1 MAQYVRVPKD
11 FNEIKQK
18 IFLSLTKRQL
28 ISFGAAGAVGGA
40 VYFLSRG
47 TIGTTPGVYL
57 AFLTMA
63 PVALFGI
70 YDHNGMYLED
80 VLKNIYEYM
89 KKPKIKTYQT
99 ENIYEDVEKAMEYR
113 RLKRI
118 VNNHERSVK

>member
-18 IFLSLTKRQL
+18 FFLSLTKRQL
-28 ISFGAAGAVGGA
+28 ISFGIAGAVGGA
-40 VYFLSRG
+40 VYFLSRSKVG
-47 TIGTTPGVYL
+47 TIPGVYISF
-57 AFLTMA
+57 FLMI
-63 PVALFGI
+63 PIVLFGI